1 MAQVNGFNFQSTP
14 QNLAAINNVRPDY
27 MPDVWDWQQRA
38 QQHDNTGLADVM
50 RAAQHEAA
58 MDPGRIQKQAADLE
72 SVMAQ
77 TAGTKLDN
85 TRKGMDNELQQH
97 LLPQKKIQDFKDL
110 ILKGTEADEKMAQIE
125 IDKMLRSNDPKVKS
139 YGQQLLDASRKAVE
153 ERRKA
158 ALDWKYKSKEIGA
171 TQAGANAQQ
180 AARFV
185 HEKEMEGLRTAK
197 AVKVAEI
204 SAAARKSASSNGADP
219 KKWQETANKL
229 FAELRAEQDPEIRQ
243 RLSEELQFAQA
254 MAERLAPVAPP
265 QIDPSKVGDGKLVPG
280 RAPMPQ
286 APGTGPK
293 LGTKENPIKLD

>member
-110 ILKGTEADEKMAQIE
+110 ILKGSEADEKMAQIE

-158 ALDWKYKSKEIGA
+158 DLDWKYKRQELGITEG
-171 TQAGANAQQ
+171 GANARQSQ
-180 AARFV
+180 RFV

-197 AVKVAEI
+197 AIKVAEI
-204 SAAARKSASSNGADP
+204 SAAARKAKLEAGANP
-219 KKWQETANKL
+219 KKWQELAVALTM
-229 FAELRAEQDPEIRQ
+229 ELRQAVDPEIKATLAQ
-243 RLSEELQFAQA
+243 ELEFAQT

-265 QIDPSKVGDGKLVPG
+265 QIDPNQVGGGKLVPG

-286 APGTGPK
+286 APGAGPK
-293 LGTKENPIKLD
+293 LGTRENPIKLD